1 MEILT
6 SPIST
11 AHLSEVAQ
19 EFYDDMVKAVVDID
33 RNIMAISAE
42 LHSDL
47 EQQLILE
54 GSKQES
60 LWGIN
65 LYPGVAGEDF
75 VEFDSIINIAPRR
88 RNFSRDVEDPVIRER
103 IRDIVKTLIV

>member
-1 MEILT
+1 MEILS
-6 SPIST
+6 SPISA
-11 AHLSEVAQ
+11 AHLCEVAH

-47 EQQLILE
+47 ERQLIQN
-54 GSKQES
+54 GSEQES

-65 LYPGVAGEDF
+65 LYPGVAGDDF
-75 VEFDSIINIAPRR
+75 VEFDSIINISPRR
-88 RNFSRDVEDPVIRER
+88 QNFSRDVENPAVRER
-103 IRDIVKTLIV
+103 IRNIVKALIV